1 MSRIE
6 TSSHTGQNA
15 PPPEQNERDEAFSTG
30 GGRKAEAHFGDHRSK
45 TGKSSMQKREHLAPP
60 VGLDLETRGDIDLAK
75 PSRQSESD
83 SEDSNSDKKDNSSKE
98 PSLKDEATR
107 EQIHQSP
114 PAESAE
120 QLRLVAEQLESKNKP
135 GTAQKVRS
143 VAAKITLQQQNE
155 IDGFPIKD
163 DAGF

>member
-15 PPPEQNERDEAFSTG
+15 PPPEERERDEAFSMG
-30 GGRKAEAHFGDHRSK
+30 GGRKAEARFGDHHSK
-45 TGKSSMQKREHLAPP
+45 TGQSSMHKREHLDPP
-60 VGLDLETRGDIDLAK
+60 VGLDMETRGDIDLAK
-75 PSRQSESD
+75 TSRQSD
-83 SEDSNSDKKDNSSKE
+83 SEDSKANETSNSSDE

-120 QLRLVAEQLESKNKP
+120 QLRQVAERLESENKP

-155 IDGFPIKD
+155 IDGFPIPNET
-163 DAGF
+163 GS